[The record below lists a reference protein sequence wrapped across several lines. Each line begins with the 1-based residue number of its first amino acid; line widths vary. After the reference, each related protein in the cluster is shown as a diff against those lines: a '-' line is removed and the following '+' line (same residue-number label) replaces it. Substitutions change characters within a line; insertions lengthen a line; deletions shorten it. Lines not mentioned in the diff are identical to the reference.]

1 MLLSHIIYM
10 FLGRLQELDHLKKL
24 HMKGGKKLLT
34 LTGAEG
40 SGKTE
45 LVNQLMSTC
54 RSIYLIPNGYGE
66 KGIVGSFWSQMVA
79 SGMGKSTNVPTTFGE
94 VLQIIRDWSV
104 TEGLLL
110 VIDSFQD
117 IVNQSRKFVPEFISW
132 WNSLPLS
139 QNLSVIIV
147 TSNPVIPGPAELRSS
162 YSIFNRATER
172 IVLGDLSYGETLP
185 LLSGLTS
192 EEAVSVYSVFGGS
205 PHSLI
210 HFNPRLNLE
219 RNIEENILSRSSY
232 LYNYA
237 KLTLLSGV
245 KNRYKILDILQHLG
259 YGPKTL
265 DELSDETGIPKREIQ
280 SELRLLE
287 SRYAIIQKSS
297 MLTDKTAGPKALFSI
312 RDNFTRFWFSF
323 LRPNL
328 GTLELGRVQE
338 VMNSIRLDLD
348 RHNSR
353 TFTSICLQH
362 LHDQIVDPGKQLLY
376 YTWRSETSKIDI
388 VALDRETLDAYFVDT
403 YWTKSPLLKDS
414 VESLYSKSREVSWM
428 HGKRKDHFVIYSKMG
443 FRFESTEAQLVN
455 ISTLHRD
462 LSTPRPSTLL

>member
-1 MLLSHIIYM
+1 M
-10 FLGRLQELDHLKKL
+10 FLGRLYELDQLKKM

-45 LVNQLMSTC
+45 LVNQLMSAC

-79 SGMGKSTNVPTTFGE
+79 SGFGRSAKVPVAF
-94 VLQIIRDWSV
+94 VDILQIIRDESAN
-104 TEGLLL
+104 EGLML

-117 IVNQSRKFVPEFISW
+117 IVNQSRRFLPAFITW
-132 WNSLPLS
+132 WDSLPPS
-139 QNLSVIIV
+139 QNLFVIIV
-147 TSNPVIPGPAELRSS
+147 NANPVIPGPAELRSS
-162 YSIFNRATER
+162 NSIFSRATER
-172 IVLGDLSYGETLP
+172 MVLKDLSYGETLP

-192 EEAVSVYSVFGGS
+192 EEAVSIYSVFGGS

-219 RNIEENILSRSSY
+219 KNIEENILNRSSY

-237 KLTLLSGV
+237 KTILLSGV
-245 KNRYKILDILQHLG
+245 KNRYRVFDILQHLG

-265 DELSDETGIPKREIQ
+265 DELNVETGMTKREIQ
-280 SELRLLE
+280 SELRILE
-287 SRYAIIQKSS
+287 SRYAIIRKGSI
-297 MLTDKTAGPKALFSI
+297 LTDKPLGTRALFSLS
-312 RDNFTRFWFSF
+312 DNFTRFWFSF
-323 LRPNL
+323 LRPNIDL
-328 GTLELGRVQE
+328 LERGRLRE
-338 VMNSIRLDLD
+338 VMNSVRMGLE
-348 RHNSR
+348 RHNTI
-353 TFTSICLQH
+353 TFTGICLQH
-362 LHDQIVDPGKQLLY
+362 LHDYIIGPDRNLLY
-376 YTWRSETSKIDI
+376 YKWKGENARIDI

-403 YWTKSPLLKDS
+403 HWTQSPLLKDS
-414 VESLYSKSREVSWM
+414 VESLLSKSAEVTWM
-428 HGKRKDHFVIYSKMG
+428 HGKRKDHFIIYSKMG

-462 LSTPRPSTLL
+462 LSMPHTARLQ